1 LSTPDRKSDEDY
13 STGVPN
19 SHLSDES
26 QSIRARLEALLFVA
40 PGPVSLGQLAAAL
53 DLKPRVIEREL
64 KQMSEGNS
72 PRGIQLQWGKK
83 GVQLTTAPEYSADIE
98 RFLNL
103 ESVTSLTPAS
113 LEVLA
118 IVAFQEP
125 VTRPHIDSIRGVNS
139 ESSLRTLLRHGLI
152 EDSGRSESPGRPIL
166 YSTTPDFLTHFGLRS
181 IEDLP
186 EIATEPMID
195 DGAAGP
201 QSEPESGT

>member
-1 LSTPDRKSDEDY
+1 LSTPDHKSDEDY

-26 QSIRARLEALLFVA
+26 QNIRARLEALLFVA

-53 DLKPRVIEREL
+53 DLTPRIIEREL

-72 PRGIQLQWGKK
+72 PRGIRLQWGNK
-83 GVQLTTAPEYSADIE
+83 GVQLTTAPEYSADVE

-118 IVAFQEP
+118 IIAYQEP
-125 VTRPHIDSIRGVNS
+125 VTRPQIDSIRGVNS

-166 YSTTPDFLTHFGLRS
+166 YSTTPDFLTHFGLSS
-181 IEDLP
+181 IEELP
-186 EIATEPMID
+186 EIAAEPLIE
-195 DGAAGP
+195 GQPGP
-201 QSEPESGT
+201 QSELESGD